1 MENIQCIRKQNK
13 NSIGGYMMSQ
23 VKGFFKGVSAELK
36 KIAWPTEK
44 EMKTY
49 TLQVLI
55 FVVVLSIFFFAV
67 DLVISQ
73 VMSLLG

>member
-1 MENIQCIRKQNK
+1 
-13 NSIGGYMMSQ
+13 MSQ

-44 EMKTY
+44 EMKSY
-49 TLQVLI
+49 SLQVLV
-55 FVVVLSIFFFAV
+55 FVVVLTTFFFAV

-73 VMSLLG
+73 VMNLLG

>member
-1 MENIQCIRKQNK
+1 
-13 NSIGGYMMSQ
+13 MSQ

-36 KIAWPTEK
+36 KIAWSTEK

>member
-44 EMKTY
+44 EMKT
-49 TLQVLI
+49 
-55 FVVVLSIFFFAV
+55 
-67 DLVISQ
+67 
-73 VMSLLG
+73 

>member
-1 MENIQCIRKQNK
+1 
-13 NSIGGYMMSQ
+13 MSQ
-23 VKGFFKGVSAELK
+23 VKGFFKGVSTELK

-44 EMKTY
+44 EMKSY
-49 TLQVLI
+49 TVQVLG
-55 FVVVLSIFFFAV
+55 FVIMLSIFFFAV

>member
-1 MENIQCIRKQNK
+1 
-13 NSIGGYMMSQ
+13 MSQ

-36 KIAWPTEK
+36 KITWPTDK
-44 EMKTY
+44 EMKSY
-49 TLQVLI
+49 TAQVLI
-55 FVVVLSIFFFAV
+55 FVALLTIFFFAV

>member
-1 MENIQCIRKQNK
+1 
-13 NSIGGYMMSQ
+13 MMSQ

-36 KIAWPTEK
+36 KIDWPTEK

>member
-1 MENIQCIRKQNK
+1 
-13 NSIGGYMMSQ
+13 MMSQ

-36 KIAWPTEK
+36 KITWPTEK
-44 EMKTY
+44 EMKSY

>member
-1 MENIQCIRKQNK
+1 
-13 NSIGGYMMSQ
+13 MMSQ

-36 KIAWPTEK
+36 KIAWLTEK

>member
-1 MENIQCIRKQNK
+1 
-13 NSIGGYMMSQ
+13 MMSQ

-44 EMKTY
+44 EMKSY
-49 TLQVLI
+49 SLQVLV
-55 FVVVLSIFFFAV
+55 FVVVLTTFFFAV

-73 VMSLLG
+73 VMNLLG

>member
-1 MENIQCIRKQNK
+1 
-13 NSIGGYMMSQ
+13 MSQ

-36 KIAWPTEK
+36 KIAWQTEK
-44 EMKTY
+44 EMTTY

-67 DLVISQ
+67 DLVIS
-73 VMSLLG
+73 

>member
-1 MENIQCIRKQNK
+1 
-13 NSIGGYMMSQ
+13 MMSQ

-36 KIAWPTEK
+36 KITWPTEK
-44 EMKTY
+44 EMKSY

-55 FVVVLSIFFFAV
+55 FVMVLSVFFFVV

>member
-1 MENIQCIRKQNK
+1 
-13 NSIGGYMMSQ
+13 MSQ

-36 KIAWPTEK
+36 KITWPTEK
-44 EMKTY
+44 EMKSY
-49 TLQVLI
+49 TAQVLI
-55 FVVVLSIFFFAV
+55 FVAVLSVFFFVV

>member
-1 MENIQCIRKQNK
+1 
-13 NSIGGYMMSQ
+13 MSQ

-36 KIAWPTEK
+36 KITWPTEK
-44 EMKTY
+44 EMKSY

-55 FVVVLSIFFFAV
+55 FVMVLSVFFFVV

>member
-1 MENIQCIRKQNK
+1 
-13 NSIGGYMMSQ
+13 MSQ

-36 KIAWPTEK
+36 KITWPTEK

-49 TLQVLI
+49 TVQVMC
-55 FVVVLSIFFFAV
+55 FVIVLSVFFFAV

-73 VMSLLG
+73 EIGRAHV

>member
-1 MENIQCIRKQNK
+1 
-13 NSIGGYMMSQ
+13 MSQ

-49 TLQVLI
+49 TLQV
-55 FVVVLSIFFFAV
+55 SIFFFAV

>member
-1 MENIQCIRKQNK
+1 
-13 NSIGGYMMSQ
+13 MSQ
-23 VKGFFKGVSAELK
+23 VKGFFKGVSAELN